1 MTVASTTRRSDATGN
16 GATKTYSYTFR
27 ILDDDELLVS
37 VQDTAGV
44 ITALTKTT
52 DYTVTGVG
60 LYAGGTIVLVN
71 AGQSWLDA
79 DGDLKSSYKIT
90 IRRRLAL
97 EQQTD
102 LRNSG
107 DFYPEDHET
116 QFDRCIMIDLQQQ
129 DELDR
134 SIKFPET
141 DSPSLSAT
149 LPASSLRASKWAAYD
164 SLGQPIASSGS
175 PPASVP
181 VSVYG
186 ETLIAAGSAAAARNI
201 LGFSQAAPPQA
212 YGAAG
217 VALNLAMSFSV
228 AGNALTMAVKGANG
242 ADPSSTNPVY
252 FPFRS
257 ATAGNGAPVWRT
269 LSAALS
275 LTISSGSTAGH
286 NSGLKQY
293 LYWYVIDN
301 GGVLKPAFSS
311 KFFGM
316 HGIATTVAEGGAGA
330 ADSGTVMYSDA
341 AYSNV
346 PFLCIGYTEDTQTTA
361 GTWAAA
367 PTAVHLAPFT
377 LPVISFSAHKN
388 GTNQTGVPSGATETK
403 ITFSTERYDNGGLFD
418 AVTNYRFT
426 PPPGKVTLSGTAN
439 LSASVDQ
446 TFVVVSIFKNGSA
459 LARGAFAPESG
470 IISIG
475 SSVHMED
482 ECNGTDYY
490 ELFIRQ
496 DSGAA
501 QTISGSAPDTNFM
514 GSWSPGRS

>member
-1 MTVASTTRRSDATGN
+1 MTVASTARRSDAVGN
-16 GATKTYSYTFR
+16 GATKTYSYGFR
-27 ILDDDELLVS
+27 ILAADELLVS

-44 ITALTKTT
+44 INALTRPT

-71 AGQSWLDA
+71 AGQAWLDA
-79 DGDLKSSYKIT
+79 GGNLKSSYKLT
-90 IRRRLAL
+90 IRRRLPL
-97 EQQTD
+97 TQQTD

-116 QFDRCIMIDLQQQ
+116 QFDRGVMIALQQQ

-141 DSPSLSAT
+141 DSPALSAV
-149 LPASSLRASKWAAYD
+149 LPASSQRASKWAAYD

-175 PPASVP
+175 APATVP

-186 ETLIAAGSAAAARNI
+186 ETLVAAGSAAAARSI
-201 LGFSQAAPPQA
+201 LEFSQVAPPQA

-217 VALNLAMSFSV
+217 LALNLSLSFSV
-228 AGNALTMAVKGANG
+228 AGNALTMAIKGANG
-242 ADPSSTNPVY
+242 ADPSATNPVY
-252 FPFRS
+252 IPFRS

-269 LSAALS
+269 LSAASS

-293 LYWYVIDN
+293 LYWYVVDN

-316 HGIATTVAEGGAGA
+316 YGIATTVAEGGAGT

-367 PTAVHLAPFT
+367 PSAAHLAPFT

-388 GTNQTGVPSGATETK
+388 GVSQDGIVSGAMVK

-418 AVTNYRFT
+418 SATNYRWV
-426 PPPGKVTLSGTAN
+426 PPPGTVQINSVIRWA
-439 LSASVDQ
+439 ASVDQ
-446 TFVVVSIFKNGSA
+446 TRLVIFISKNGVSLIEKGIA
-459 LARGAFAPESG
+459 ASG
-470 IISIG
+470 TGLIAVGLNIS
-475 SSVHMED
+475 D
-482 ECNGTDYY
+482 ECNGTDFY
-490 ELFIRQ
+490 ETFVLQ
-496 DSGAA
+496 NSGVNQSVDGDA
-501 QTISGSAPDTNFM
+501 TVTNFM